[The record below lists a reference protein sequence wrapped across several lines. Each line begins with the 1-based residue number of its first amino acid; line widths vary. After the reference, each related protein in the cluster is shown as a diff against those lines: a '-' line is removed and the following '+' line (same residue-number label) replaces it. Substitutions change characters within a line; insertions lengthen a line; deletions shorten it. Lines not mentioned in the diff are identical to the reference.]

1 MNKQPALAESATAT
15 MEEMR
20 DLMRKQLEVLKSDG
34 VSDSMDQLVRRVEN
48 HFGYSKKDAVQSV
61 KNLFDTYGD
70 DVLNLIAEKTP
81 LPVKRKKQA
90 RNKKLITAL
99 TVAMGVIALARWFV
113 NYSSD
118 ES

>member
-20 DLMRKQLEVLKSDG
+20 DLMRKQLDALKSDG
-34 VSDSMDQLVRRVEN
+34 VSDSMEQLVRRVEN
-48 HFGYSKKDAVQSV
+48 HFGYSKEDAVQSV

-81 LPVKRKKQA
+81 LPVKRKKENH
-90 RNKKLITAL
+90 NKKLITAL
-99 TVAMGVIALARWFV
+99 TIAMGVIAVARWFF
-113 NYSSD
+113 NDSSD